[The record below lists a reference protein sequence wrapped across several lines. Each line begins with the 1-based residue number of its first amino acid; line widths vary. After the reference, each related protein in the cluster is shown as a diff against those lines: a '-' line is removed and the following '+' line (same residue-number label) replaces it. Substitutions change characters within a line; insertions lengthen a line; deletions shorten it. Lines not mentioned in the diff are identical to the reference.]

1 MLAKNSF
8 TFNHKLH
15 EESLRPNRGFFNIQ
29 SIPSFHTSLGSS
41 RNTSRSKHLSWRNAA
56 LISVLLR
63 TNLGIT
69 AIEKKHLHGFSMFG
83 RRVWLRIP
91 LFLNPLATGLPIYSH
106 LSICLILL
114 CYTQSWTNSLLS
126 IIYSSNITYFSKFSI
141 SLSFAS
147 SISTLLCFYQDF
159 NLVYIDI
166 TKTLQILI
174 LMLECRNSILLY
186 FSLFNIHYSSRSP
199 HHCSLLKK
207 TWQFCWYKN
216 IEQSCYTHHV
226 PECSFVWEIRYQGA
240 PHPPWSLLEDQQ
252 TSQQ

>member
-1 MLAKNSF
+1 M
-8 TFNHKLH
+8 
-15 EESLRPNRGFFNIQ
+15 
-29 SIPSFHTSLGSS
+29 FH
-41 RNTSRSKHLSWRNAA
+41 
-56 LISVLLR
+56 
-63 TNLGIT
+63 
-69 AIEKKHLHGFSMFG
+69 

-141 SLSFAS
+141 SLTFAS

-186 FSLFNIHYSSRSP
+186 FSLFNIHHSSLSP
-199 HHCSLLKK
+199 HRCSLFTKLDRFASIRTLNKAVILIM
-207 TWQFCWYKN
+207 FL
-216 IEQSCYTHHV
+216 
-226 PECSFVWEIRYQGA
+226 ECSFVWEIRHPGA
-240 PHPPWSLLEDQQ
+240 PTLPRVC
-252 TSQQ
+252 